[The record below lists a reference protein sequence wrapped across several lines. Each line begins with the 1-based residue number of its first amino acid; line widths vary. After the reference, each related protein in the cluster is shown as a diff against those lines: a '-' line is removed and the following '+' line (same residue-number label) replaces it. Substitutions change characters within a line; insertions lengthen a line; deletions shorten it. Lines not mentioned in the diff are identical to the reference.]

1 MFISKQKE
9 VNLFQL
15 WDGVPRALRPLPGNA
30 NREGGLPSAPA
41 TSRRASKRLIHR
53 EKWARYS
60 RSTPEKRLPLPTAI
74 TGAVLRAVLAC
85 AGLATLAAPAA
96 AQCRNG
102 PTEAAS
108 PANNAF
114 IQVTPTEGRAPVR
127 LAVSQVVRIARAE
140 GYTVIDTTAYV
151 QQRTVEPVEA
161 VARRLAAAGQRLV
174 ALTDLRDA
182 RTYLAAD
189 RVVLVREPY
198 EQHAAGAR
206 AAVVVAGLRF
216 NNDVAV
222 RETVEQVMAALE
234 RGGPAAP
241 EAPAAR

>member
-1 MFISKQKE
+1 MPF
-9 VNLFQL
+9 
-15 WDGVPRALRPLPGNA
+15 
-30 NREGGLPSAPA
+30 
-41 TSRRASKRLIHR
+41 
-53 EKWARYS
+53 
-60 RSTPEKRLPLPTAI
+60 PTTT
-74 TGAVLRAVLAC
+74 TGAVLRVLLAC
-85 AGLATLAAPAA
+85 AGPAALAPAA
-96 AQCRNG
+96 AAQDRNG
-102 PTEAAS
+102 PPEAAS
-108 PANNAF
+108 PANAF
-114 IQVTPTEGRAPVR
+114 VQVIPTEGRAPVR

-151 QQRTVEPVEA
+151 QQRTVESVEA

-206 AAVVVAGLRF
+206 AAVVMAGLRF

-234 RGGPAAP
+234 RGPAVGRTEAP
-241 EAPAAR
+241 ERPAAR

>member
-1 MFISKQKE
+1 MF
-9 VNLFQL
+9 
-15 WDGVPRALRPLPGNA
+15 A
-30 NREGGLPSAPA
+30 
-41 TSRRASKRLIHR
+41 
-53 EKWARYS
+53 
-60 RSTPEKRLPLPTAI
+60 
-74 TGAVLRAVLAC
+74 AV
-85 AGLATLAAPAA
+85 GATLAASAAA
-96 AQCRNG
+96 AQERNG
-102 PTEAAS
+102 APPPS
-108 PANNAF
+108 GAF

-127 LAVSQVVRIARAE
+127 LAVSQVVRVARAE

-151 QQRTVEPVEA
+151 QQRTVESVEA

-206 AAVVVAGLRF
+206 AAVVMAGLRF

-234 RGGPAAP
+234 RGAARGDAP
-241 EAPAAR
+241 ETPAAR

>member
-1 MFISKQKE
+1 MFPP
-9 VNLFQL
+9 
-15 WDGVPRALRPLPGNA
+15 D
-30 NREGGLPSAPA
+30 
-41 TSRRASKRLIHR
+41 KRDTVR
-53 EKWARYS
+53 
-60 RSTPEKRLPLPTAI
+60 RSTPEKRLFFLPI
-74 TGAVLRAVLAC
+74 RPRSLLRALCVVAG
-85 AGLATLAAPAA
+85 AAAFAPVAAVAQQAQNGLAATPPGAA
-96 AQCRNG
+96 A
-102 PTEAAS
+102 A
-108 PANNAF
+108 NAF
-114 IQVTPTEGRAPVR
+114 VQVIPTEGRAPVR
-127 LAVSQVVRIARAE
+127 LAASHVVRVARAE

-151 QQRTVEPVEA
+151 QQRTVETVEA

-206 AAVVVAGLRF
+206 AAVVMAGLRF

-234 RGGPAAP
+234 R
-241 EAPAAR
+241 APAARADAPEPPAAR

>member
-1 MFISKQKE
+1 M
-9 VNLFQL
+9 
-15 WDGVPRALRPLPGNA
+15 LR
-30 NREGGLPSAPA
+30 
-41 TSRRASKRLIHR
+41 
-53 EKWARYS
+53 
-60 RSTPEKRLPLPTAI
+60 RSTPEKRLPLSPTSTKAF
-74 TGAVLRAVLAC
+74 LRALLAA
-85 AGLATLAAPAA
+85 AGTAALASAVVAQQPNGPAAPAG
-96 AQCRNG
+96 AQ
-102 PTEAAS
+102 PAS
-108 PANNAF
+108 AF
-114 IQVTPTEGRAPVR
+114 IQVIPTEGRAPVR
-127 LAVSQVVRIARAE
+127 VAVSQVVRVARAE

-151 QQRTVEPVEA
+151 QQRTVESVEA

-206 AAVVVAGLRF
+206 AAVVMAGLRF

-234 RGGPAAP
+234 RGAARGDAP
-241 EAPAAR
+241 ETPAAR